1 MGQDIAPAPP
11 EAEVIRLARQAMDMT
26 AQDAAEASRSQDGRG
41 VSAAY
46 WRDVERGYGGRRGQ
60 RVTVRASDRAL
71 AAMARVVGVQPSQL
85 AGAGREDAA
94 RVLNEALRREGRAA
108 PAPVIEF
115 GEEDVPDDEYSPEER
130 AALQD
135 YADEFKLRVARAR
148 RRHPGER
155 LTGLMVFPRDA
166 LYQQMWDAL
175 SQLGW
180 KPEGLPRAMAAM
192 MVDRED
198 LSAGRTGTGHAAGL
212 TAVRVT

>member
-1 MGQDIAPAPP
+1 MNRPP
-11 EAEVIRLARQAMDMT
+11 EPPPEGVLIEQARNQAKLSVRE
-26 AQDAAEASRSQDGRG
+26 AARRAGISEGWWRQVAKGYQSLSGG
-41 VSAAY
+41 AFGIV
-46 WRDVERGYGGRRGQ
+46 RDVPADTVAKMAKAAGVKPEQMETEGRR
-60 RVTVRASDRAL
+60 
-71 AAMARVVGVQPSQL
+71 P
-85 AGAGREDAA
+85 DAA
-94 RVLNEALRREGRAA
+94 RILREINRQEEERTAPRPAA
-108 PAPVIEF
+108 VIEF
-115 GEEDVPDDEYSPEER
+115 GEEDLPDDEYTPEEQ